1 MAGLTVARGK
11 TATRSF
17 RISGDELPRLLVEEV
32 RDYAIIVV
40 DTRGRV
46 QMWNPGAEQML
57 GYRRREIIGQSAS
70 VIFTPEDRAAR
81 EDKKETETARR
92 NGRAEDERWH
102 LRKSGERFWGSG
114 VMTRLNDENGKLIG
128 YVKLLRDHTERKRL
142 EDQTKQMNELLERRV
157 GERTEELVRQQ
168 SRLRELA
175 LETTNAEQR
184 ARDAIAADLHDNL
197 AQIMASCLMKLAATQ
212 KVFPGSKAPPEYT
225 ESIECVR
232 EVLRQVRVLMYDL
245 SPMTFGDG
253 QVRPAIEWV
262 KERMASHGLEVTIRE
277 ETRTLHLD
285 EDVLRLVYR
294 AVQELLWNVVK
305 HARVNRASVRI
316 TRSKQTLRVTVRD
329 KGRGFNP
336 SRISKASETGGF
348 GLFSL
353 RERLAALGGSM
364 TVKSSPGKGT
374 EVTIE
379 APVKVK

>member
-1 MAGLTVARGK
+1 VVRGK
-11 TATRSF
+11 AATRSF
-17 RISGDELPRLLVEEV
+17 RIDGNELPRLLVEEV
-32 RDYAIIVV
+32 RDYAIMVV
-40 DTRGRV
+40 DTKKRV

-57 GYRRREIIGQSAS
+57 GFREREMLGKSAS
-70 VIFTPEDRAAR
+70 VIFTPEDRAAGVDDD
-81 EDKKETETARR
+81 EIQTARTK
-92 NGRAEDERWH
+92 GRAEDERWH
-102 LRKSGERFWGSG
+102 LRKNQERFWGSG
-114 VMTRLNDENGKLIG
+114 VMTRLNDAEGKLIG
-128 YVKLLRDHTERKRL
+128 FVKLLRDHTERKRL

-197 AQIMASCLMKLAATQ
+197 AQIMAVCLMKLAVAQKGFPAT
-212 KVFPGSKAPPEYT
+212 KAPAEYV
-225 ESIECVR
+225 EAVECVR
-232 EVLRQVRVLMYDL
+232 EVLRQLRVLMYDL

-253 QVRPAIEWV
+253 QLRPAIEWV
-262 KERMASHGLEVTIRE
+262 KERMASHGLEVTIRDQ
-277 ETRTLHLD
+277 TRGLRLH
-285 EDVLRLVYR
+285 EDVLRVIYR

-305 HARVNRASVRI
+305 HARVNRATVQL
-316 TRSKQTLRVTVRD
+316 TRTKNTLRATVRD

-336 SRISKASETGGF
+336 NRISKASETGGF

-364 TVKSSPGKGT
+364 TVKSSRGKGT
-374 EVTIE
+374 EITIE